1 MDIDFAFLCD
11 HAEKAGK
18 VSALGI
24 GFDTIYAAELPQ
36 RHHRLC
42 VVARF
47 RAHKTEA
54 GRKRVQFDIIDADGG
69 ELVSIKGAIE
79 IPEPTTKL
87 ETAQTLIL
95 NFDDLEIQR
104 YGPHSVHILVE
115 GIEMKRI
122 GFSVLVPPAEG

>member
-24 GFDTIYAAELPQ
+24 GFDTIYAAELPV

-54 GRKRVQFDIIDADGG
+54 GRKRARIDVIDADGG
-69 ELVSIKGAIE
+69 ELVSLKGAIA
-79 IPEPTTKL
+79 IPQPTAKL
-87 ETAQTLIL
+87 ESTPILIV
-95 NFDDLEIQR
+95 NFDDLELKR

-115 GIEMKRI
+115 GIEMQRM
-122 GFSVLVPPAEG
+122 GFVVLEPSRKG

>member
-1 MDIDFAFLCD
+1 MEIDFAFLCD

-47 RAHKTEA
+47 RAHRTEA
-54 GRKRVQFDIIDADGG
+54 GRKRVQIDIIDADGG
-69 ELVSIKGAIE
+69 ELISAKGALE
-79 IPEPTTKL
+79 IPEPKTRL

-95 NFDDLEIQR
+95 NFDDLEIRR

-122 GFSVLVPPAEG
+122 GFRVLAPPAKG